1 MSELFEPSDS
11 HGLEQRDY
19 RNEPIGSVFAGGV
32 MAGKP
37 IPRERWPD
45 LIRSQKS
52 RGNSPLV
59 AHQYHQVPVL
69 DQGTLKYCWAYSV
82 VAGVMNRLAFQGI
95 DPVPHLSA
103 TAVAAVGLDFANRG
117 GHCSKAVKMMQD
129 QGGIPSIE
137 TWPNRS
143 LDRTLKSDPK
153 VLESREKNQL
163 CSFTDCGNNLDLAIS
178 LMIAET
184 PSPVTFSV
192 PWWRHAILGLE
203 VLDRGGAPATSLDRY
218 GIAFVNSYGPRWN
231 GNGFGEFWG
240 EKLHAWEYVGIHQ
253 ALPRAET

>member
-1 MSELFEPSDS
+1 MSDLFEPSDS

-19 RNEPIGSVFAGGV
+19 RNEPVGSVFAGGL
-32 MAGKP
+32 MTGRP

-45 LIRSQKS
+45 LNRSQKS

-69 DQGTLKYCWAYSV
+69 DQGTLKYCWAYAV

-103 TAVAAVGLDFANRG
+103 TAVAAVGLDFQNRG
-117 GHCSKAVKMMQD
+117 GHCSKAVRMMQD

-143 LDRTLKSDPK
+143 LDRTL
-153 VLESREKNQL
+153 RAIRR
-163 CSFTDCGNNLDLAIS
+163 CS
-178 LMIAET
+178 
-184 PSPVTFSV
+184 SPE
-192 PWWRHAILGLE
+192 R
-203 VLDRGGAPATSLDRY
+203 
-218 GIAFVNSYGPRWN
+218 
-231 GNGFGEFWG
+231 
-240 EKLHAWEYVGIHQ
+240 
-253 ALPRAET
+253 